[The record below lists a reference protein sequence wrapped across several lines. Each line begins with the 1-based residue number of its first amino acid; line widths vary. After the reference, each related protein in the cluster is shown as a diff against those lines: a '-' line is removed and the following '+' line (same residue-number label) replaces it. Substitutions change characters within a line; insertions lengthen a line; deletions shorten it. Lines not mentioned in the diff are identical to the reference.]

1 MRPTLRVASV
11 LAVGLLLAGCTQTVS
26 GHGTGGGAG
35 GGTDFPSGS
44 SGSGSSGSGPS
55 GSGSSG
61 PPGSSGPSGSTSAP
75 PPAANLA
82 CPKVVDPATHLSY
95 DCIVG
100 GMAKG
105 QSEVWETKFEKDVD
119 VDWTMDEGSTPA
131 PARIGTNVGAAANAL
146 TTAMLAAQNYGPSP
160 GVKKEKDVATT
171 VNGKPAHLVQT
182 LMTVNAGYRKQ
193 RHLKVAQERLY
204 VVAIR
209 VSSKAVSAWYVSVP
223 DVQKALWARVPSLI
237 SSIKVV

>member
-1 MRPTLRVASV
+1 MRPTLRVASL

-26 GHGTGGGAG
+26 GHGTGGG
-35 GGTDFPSGS
+35 GTDFPSGS
-44 SGSGSSGSGPS
+44 TGSGSAGP
-55 GSGSSG
+55 SGSSG
-61 PPGSSGPSGSTSAP
+61 PSASSGPSGSTSAP
-75 PPAANLA
+75 PPSANLA

-100 GMAKG
+100 GMTKG
-105 QSEVWETKFEKDVD
+105 QSQVWETKFEKDVD

-131 PARIGTNVGAAANAL
+131 PASVGTNVGAAANVL

-182 LMTVNAGYRKQ
+182 LMTINASYRKQ

-204 VVAIR
+204 VAAIR
-209 VSSKAVSAWYVSVP
+209 VSSNAVSAWYVSVP